1 MRKLAATPSEPG
13 GIIMSGPRNILS
25 QPFPFRTPWRAFAL
39 AAALVVAATAGARAA
54 HAQDDA
60 GWTPALSMQYRTV
73 SGTAISPDGSRI
85 AFVVREPLMEGPQ
98 SEYLSHIWMTDAN
111 GTGTAQWTR
120 GETSAGSPQFSPDG
134 AWLSFTSGREGEGEA
149 GSQVWALPLAG
160 GEARQLTRA
169 EGSVAG
175 YRWSPDGT
183 RIAFLMRDPQTEEEK
198 KATEEKRDVIL
209 VDRNYKFSHLYV
221 VAIDPG
227 SDEPATPVRLT
238 AGDFHI
244 TGFSWAPDGGRIAF
258 AHQADPRINTGRLSG
273 DLSTTTVPDAGGI
286 AGILAAREAAE
297 DEDADRHAGDAAVGE
312 VALLVGGAG
321 IERSPHW
328 SPDGASIAYVSTGDR
343 PEPIGLGDVYVLP
356 AGGGEARRLETPNRS
371 ASVLGW
377 SGDSSELLLLES
389 LGTRRHVLAVPADG
403 GELRFI
409 SYGDGVIGSVAL
421 TDDADRMAFTWQ
433 TPEEPWDVFVSPTN
447 GYDPRRVTDLHAEVP
462 RPEMGPT
469 RLVSWTSTE
478 GFEIEGLLTYPV
490 GYEEG
495 ERVPLILNVHGGPAG
510 VFSQNFTGS
519 AAAYMLQYF
528 AQEGFAIL
536 RPNPRGSTGYGKDFR
551 YANFQDWGYGDF
563 RDLMSGV
570 DHVIEMGVADPD
582 RLLLMGWSYGGYM
595 TSWAVTQTDRFVAA
609 SMGAG
614 LPNLVS
620 MTTTTD
626 IQDYLVGHMG
636 VEFWEDYER
645 YERHSAMYH
654 IANVVTPTQV
664 IHGAEDLRVPFT
676 QGQEFYRALDRRG
689 VPTEMVVYPRTPHGP
704 REPKFV
710 MDVSERILTWFR
722 RHLDAEAVTAAGG
735 SR

>member
-1 MRKLAATPSEPG
+1 MPG
-13 GIIMSGPRNILS
+13 SSNILS
-25 QPFPFRTPWRAFAL
+25 QPFLRRTPRRLLAL
-39 AAALVVAATAGARAA
+39 AAVFVLTAPFGAREAR
-54 HAQDDA
+54 AQADDA
-60 GWTPALSMQYRTV
+60 WTPALSMQYRAV

-98 SEYLSHIWMTDAN
+98 SEYLSHIWMTDAD
-111 GTGTAQWTR
+111 GASPTQWTR
-120 GETSAGSPQFSPDG
+120 GEASAGAPQFSPDG

-149 GSQVWALPLAG
+149 GSQLWALPMAG
-160 GEARQLTRA
+160 GEARQLTNA
-169 EGSVAG
+169 EGSVGG

-183 RIAFLMRDPQTEEEK
+183 RIALLMRDPPTAEEK
-198 KATEEKRDVIL
+198 KARDEKRDVIL

-221 VAIDPG
+221 VAVDPE

-273 DLSTTTVPDAGGI
+273 DLSTTMVPDAAGI
-286 AGILAAREAAE
+286 AELLAARGDEGDE
-297 DEDADRHAGDAAVGE
+297 DEDSAGDADTDPAAVGE
-312 VALLVGGAG
+312 VTPLVGGAG
-321 IERSPHW
+321 IERSPLW
-328 SPDGASIAYVSTGDR
+328 SPDGAWIAYVSTGNQ

-356 AGGGEARRLETPNRS
+356 AEGGEARRLDTPNRS
-371 ASVLGW
+371 ASVLAW

-389 LGTRRHVLAVPADG
+389 LGTRRHVLAVPVDG
-403 GELRFI
+403 GEMRFI
-409 SYGDGVIGSVAL
+409 SYGDGVVGSVAL
-421 TDDADRMAFTWQ
+421 SDDASRMAFTWQ
-433 TPEEPWDVFVSPTN
+433 TTEDPWDVFVSPTN
-447 GYDPRRVTDLHAEVP
+447 GYAPQRVTDLHADVP

-495 ERVPLILNVHGGPAG
+495 KRVPLILNVHGGPAG
-510 VFSQNFTGS
+510 VFSQSFTGS
-519 AAAYMLQYF
+519 PAAYMLQYF

-570 DHVIEMGVADPD
+570 DHVIDMGVADPD

-636 VEFWEDYER
+636 VEFWDDYER

-689 VPTEMVVYPRTPHGP
+689 IPTEMVVYPRTPHGP

-722 RHLDAEAVTAAGG
+722 KHLGSDAVAAEEG

>member
-1 MRKLAATPSEPG
+1 MPG
-13 GIIMSGPRNILS
+13 SRNILS
-25 QPFPFRTPWRAFAL
+25 QPFPFRTPRRALAL
-39 AAALVVAATAGARAA
+39 AAILLVAAAAGAQTAT
-54 HAQDDA
+54 AQDGDA
-60 GWTPALSMQYRTV
+60 WTPALSMRYHAV

-98 SEYLSHIWMTDAN
+98 SEYLSHIWLTDAE
-111 GTGTAQWTR
+111 GSRATQWTR
-120 GETSAGSPQFSPDG
+120 GEASAGSPRFSPDG
-134 AWLSFTSGREGEGEA
+134 EWLSFTTSRDGEGEG
-149 GSQVWALPLAG
+149 GSQLWALPLAG
-160 GEARQLTRA
+160 GEARQLTEA
-169 EGSVAG
+169 GGSVGA

-183 RIAFLMRDPQTEEEK
+183 RIAFLMRDPETADEK
-198 KATEEKRDVIL
+198 KAREEKRDVIL

-221 VAIDPG
+221 VAVDPE
-227 SDEPATPVRLT
+227 SDEPAEPVRLT

-258 AHQADPRINTGRLSG
+258 SHQADPRINTARLSG
-273 DLSTTTVPDAGGI
+273 DISTTTVPDAGAI
-286 AGILAAREAAE
+286 AELLAAREE
-297 DEDADRHAGDAAVGE
+297 TEEEEEEEEGDPAAVGE
-312 VALLVGGAG
+312 VSALVTGAG
-321 IERSPHW
+321 IESGPVW
-328 SPDGASIAYVSTGDR
+328 SPDGAWIAYVSTGDQ
-343 PEPIGLGDVYVLP
+343 PEPIGLGDVHVMP
-356 AGGGEARRLETPNRS
+356 AAGGEARRLDTPNRS

-389 LGTRRHVLAVPADG
+389 LGTRRHVLAVPVDG
-403 GELRFI
+403 GETRFI
-409 SYGDGVIGSVAL
+409 SYGDGVVGSVAL
-421 TDDADRMAFTWQ
+421 TDDASRMAFTWQ
-433 TPEEPWDVFVSPTN
+433 TTEEPWDIFVSPTN
-447 GYDPRRVTDLHAEVP
+447 GYAPTRVTDLHAAVP

-495 ERVPLILNVHGGPAG
+495 AQVPLILNVHGGPGG
-510 VFSQNFTGS
+510 VFSQSFTGS
-519 AAAYMLQYF
+519 PAAYMLQYF

-614 LPNLVS
+614 LPNLIS

-636 VEFWEDYER
+636 VELWEDYER

-689 VPTEMVVYPRTPHGP
+689 ISTEMVVYPRTPHGP

-710 MDVSERILTWFR
+710 MDVSERILAWFR
-722 RHLDAEAVTAAGG
+722 KHLDSDAVTAADEG
-735 SR
+735 R